1 MRLNKYIS
9 DSGYCSR
16 READRLIEAGKVLVN
31 GTEAFMGM
39 QVEDEDIVSI
49 NGKDIKAPAEVKKV
63 IYAFYKPEGIVSTMA
78 DEPDSLVAYL
88 KNKGIDKRVFPVGR
102 LDKESCGL
110 LLLTNDGEL
119 MNNILKTSNNHQKE
133 YVVKVNKD
141 VTDDFIKKMGA
152 GVEITDGNTGKK
164 VITRRCVVKKNGK
177 RTFTIVLKQ
186 GLNRQIRR
194 MCGAFGYEVLSLK
207 RIRIMNININ
217 GLKDGEI
224 RPLTFEE
231 TTKLRSLCGMGERSD
246 G

>member
-1 MRLNKYIS
+1 
-9 DSGYCSR
+9 
-16 READRLIEAGKVLVN
+16 
-31 GTEAFMGM
+31 
-39 QVEDEDIVSI
+39 
-49 NGKDIKAPAEVKKV
+49 
-63 IYAFYKPEGIVSTMA
+63 
-78 DEPDSLVAYL
+78 
-88 KNKGIDKRVFPVGR
+88 
-102 LDKESCGL
+102 
-110 LLLTNDGEL
+110 

-231 TTKLRSLCGMGERSD
+231 IARLRSLCGMGERSD

>member
-1 MRLNKYIS
+1 MLFRS
-9 DSGYCSR
+9 
-16 READRLIEAGKVLVN
+16 
-31 GTEAFMGM
+31 EAFMGM

-49 NGKDIKAPAEVKKV
+49 NGKDIKAPAAVKKV

-78 DEPDSLVAYL
+78 DEPDSLAAYL

-194 MCGAFGYEVLSLK
+194 MCGA
-207 RIRIMNININ
+207 
-217 GLKDGEI
+217 
-224 RPLTFEE
+224 
-231 TTKLRSLCGMGERSD
+231 
-246 G
+246 